1 MVVIFLFGGLW
12 LVNYFAN
19 SNSLVIV
26 FAYFTTIYMVNLP
39 ITIYQKIIDK
49 KFGFNKSS
57 WKLFVLDEIKKIVL
71 FVVVGGGVMWGLIYF
86 IDNFENWWIYGAIFS
101 FVVVL
106 LVNMLLPYFMGLF
119 NKFTPLKDEKL
130 KNDIENMLVNVGFR
144 ANGVFVMDASRR
156 DVRLNAFFGG
166 FGSSKRVVLF
176 DTLLEKLSPKEIL
189 AVLGHELG
197 HFKHKDIL
205 KNIIMLGVMLFGLF
219 FIVGHLPNA
228 LFEELRV
235 SKQAG
240 NVLVMAFIVGE
251 VYFYLFSPIINLISR
266 YNEFEADKVGAEL
279 IGKDALKSALIK
291 LVNEN
296 RSFQKSTKIYSIIYH
311 SHPRVL
317 ERLEKLQ

>member
-1 MVVIFLFGGLW
+1 MLLDDI
-12 LVNYFAN
+12 
-19 SNSLVIV
+19 
-26 FAYFTTIYMVNLP
+26 AY
-39 ITIYQKIIDK
+39 IDNETHLK
-49 KFGFNKSS
+49 MKKSS
-57 WKLFVLDEIKKIVL
+57 L
-71 FVVVGGGVMWGLIYF
+71 
-86 IDNFENWWIYGAIFS
+86 
-101 FVVVL
+101 
-106 LVNMLLPYFMGLF
+106 
-119 NKFTPLKDEKL
+119 
-130 KNDIENMLVNVGFR
+130 
-144 ANGVFVMDASRR
+144 
-156 DVRLNAFFGG
+156 
-166 FGSSKRVVLF
+166 
-176 DTLLEKLSPKEIL
+176 
-189 AVLGHELG
+189 
-197 HFKHKDIL
+197 KHKDIL

-296 RSFQKSTKIYSIIYH
+296 RSFPKSTKIYSIIYH

>member
-1 MVVIFLFGGLW
+1 
-12 LVNYFAN
+12 
-19 SNSLVIV
+19 
-26 FAYFTTIYMVNLP
+26 
-39 ITIYQKIIDK
+39 
-49 KFGFNKSS
+49 
-57 WKLFVLDEIKKIVL
+57 
-71 FVVVGGGVMWGLIYF
+71 
-86 IDNFENWWIYGAIFS
+86 
-101 FVVVL
+101 
-106 LVNMLLPYFMGLF
+106 
-119 NKFTPLKDEKL
+119 
-130 KNDIENMLVNVGFR
+130 
-144 ANGVFVMDASRR
+144 
-156 DVRLNAFFGG
+156 
-166 FGSSKRVVLF
+166 
-176 DTLLEKLSPKEIL
+176 
-189 AVLGHELG
+189 
-197 HFKHKDIL
+197 
-205 KNIIMLGVMLFGLF
+205 MLGVMLFGLF